1 MRMLWTIFKVALAA
15 AIIIPLTMIALS
27 MALGILGALT
37 ALAFLVLRVA
47 LIGLVGYALFRGLIA
62 IFGGGSKSA
71 KQVELK
77 PLMPPRPPIDPHY
90 DAAMRELDRELKT

>member
-1 MRMLWTIFKVALAA
+1 MRTLWTIFKVALAA
-15 AIIIPLTMIALS
+15 AIVIPLAMIALS

-47 LIGLVGYALFRGLIA
+47 LVGVVGYAIIRGLIA

-71 KQVELK
+71 KQVDVATLK
-77 PLMPPRPPIDPHY
+77 PLPPVDPHY
-90 DAAMRELDRELKT
+90 EAAMRELDGELKN